1 MRSSDFDAFSAL
13 LSDVWSL
20 KGQALSG
27 GAKAMWFRAM
37 SAYPLEVVQGALDA
51 HLSDPKRGQFLPMPA
66 DVVAQ
71 IDRLVADDGRP
82 GAEEAW
88 ALALRST
95 DEGDTIVWTAEAAE
109 AMGICSPIL
118 NAGDEVGARMAFK
131 EGYTRLVDAARRTR
145 TGPKWSASLGHD
157 PERRDKAIAA
167 AVTAGQLEHSA
178 YAALPAPRGP
188 VHLLE
193 HASQHGIPE
202 NARAALLALRDWL
215 TAPSDET
222 SEDFH
227 AKAETQARKAAAAA
241 KVERYTVPVP
251 STPPVKHWSE
261 TDADGELH

>member
-1 MRSSDFDAFSAL
+1 MRNSDFDAFSAL

-71 IDRLVADDGRP
+71 IDRIVANDGRP

-109 AMGICSPIL
+109 AMGICAPIL
-118 NAGDEVGARMAFK
+118 SAGDEVGARMAFK
-131 EGYTRLVDAARRTR
+131 EAYTRLVDAARRER
-145 TGPKWSASLGHD
+145 RVPKWTPSLGHD

-167 AVTAGQLEHSA
+167 AVSAGQLTHNEF
-178 YAALPAPRGP
+178 AALPAPRGA
-188 VHLLE
+188 V
-193 HASQHGIPE
+193 
-202 NARAALLALRDWL
+202 ALLAAPEQGIPPEALAGLKALREWL
-215 TAPSDET
+215 TAPRGEQSIDALEK
-222 SEDFH
+222 
-227 AKAETQARKAAAAA
+227 AKTEARRAESAARVAT
-241 KVERYTVPVP
+241 YTVPVP
-251 STPPVKHWSE
+251 TTPPVRHWSE
-261 TDADGELH
+261 MDESEPLQ